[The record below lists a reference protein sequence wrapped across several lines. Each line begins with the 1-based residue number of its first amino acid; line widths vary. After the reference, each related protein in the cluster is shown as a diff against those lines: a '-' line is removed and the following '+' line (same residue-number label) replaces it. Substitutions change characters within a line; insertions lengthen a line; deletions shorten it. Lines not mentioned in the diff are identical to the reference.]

1 MFSFLSLSRRFGR
14 EVHSGRGKRQPCR
27 PRLEVLED
35 RTVPAFWT
43 TVTPMGTARKLLAGT
58 LGSDG
63 RIYVIGG
70 ANAAF
75 TILNTVECYSPTLN
89 KWTNVAPMPTA
100 RQDPAAAVGPNGR
113 LLVMGGFTAGGT
125 ALATVE
131 SYNPNT
137 DTWST

>member
-1 MFSFLSLSRRFGR
+1 
-14 EVHSGRGKRQPCR
+14 
-27 PRLEVLED
+27 
-35 RTVPAFWT
+35 
-43 TVTPMGTARKLLAGT
+43 
-58 LGSDG
+58 
-63 RIYVIGG
+63 
-70 ANAAF
+70 
-75 TILNTVECYSPTLN
+75 NTVECYSPTLN

-137 DTWST
+137 DTWSTVVSMPTARFGLAAALGNDGRIYAYGGAATGGTALAVNQVLSAFGG